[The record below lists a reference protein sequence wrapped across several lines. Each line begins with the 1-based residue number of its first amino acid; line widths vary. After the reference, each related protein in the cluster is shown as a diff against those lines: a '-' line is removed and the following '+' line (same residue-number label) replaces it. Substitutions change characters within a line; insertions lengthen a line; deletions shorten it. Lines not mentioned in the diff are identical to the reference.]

1 MPNGLDPS
9 GANASD
15 PGILTSDGRGAERQ
29 AFIQVRLARDRRSP
43 VQSPRHR
50 YRDGIAPSAR
60 RVRGRPGLPLEAVDV
75 AYADFAFAI

>member
-1 MPNGLDPS
+1 MPNRLDPL

-29 AFIQVRLARDRRSP
+29 AFIQFVWRAISSP

-50 YRDGIAPSAR
+50 SREGIAR
-60 RVRGRPGLPLEAVDV
+60 GERVLCAAGRVPQLEAADV
-75 AYADFAFAI
+75 ACAGFAFAI